1 MGFVMAALRNTRF
14 LCGAIVVTAVIAMLS
29 DLSSPKFTLHLLDIA
44 DLLLILLTVRYL
56 QLAEPSQTRDCIQG
70 LLSGMVVML
79 VIMYA
84 VG

>member
-1 MGFVMAALRNTRF
+1 
-14 LCGAIVVTAVIAMLS
+14 VTAVIAMLS

-56 QLAEPSQTRDCIQG
+56 HLAEPGQARDCIQG
-70 LLSGMVVML
+70 LLSGLVVML

>member
-14 LCGAIVVTAVIAMLS
+14 LCGAIVVSAVIAMLS
-29 DLSSPKFTLHLLDIA
+29 DLASPKFTLHLLDIA
-44 DLLLILLTVRYL
+44 DLSMILLTVRYL
-56 QLAEPSQTRDCIQG
+56 HLAEPSQARDCIQG